1 MERIEITEKYNELRS
16 KLEGK
21 EDELN
26 YKNINYEKNAA
37 LMKQ

>member
-1 MERIEITEKYNELRS
+1 MQQLEIGGKYNDLKG
-16 KLEGK
+16 KLESK

-26 YKNINYEKNAA
+26 YKNINYEKDAA